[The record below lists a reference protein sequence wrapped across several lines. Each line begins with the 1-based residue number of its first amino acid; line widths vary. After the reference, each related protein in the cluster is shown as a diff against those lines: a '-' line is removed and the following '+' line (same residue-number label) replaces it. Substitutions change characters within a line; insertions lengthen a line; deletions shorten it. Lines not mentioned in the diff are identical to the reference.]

1 MRKFINATVIA
12 AALCVSAIA
21 GQTAAGQT
29 QDSAPAKKLEQ
40 QTATTTEAA
49 VKTSD
54 AKAKDGTD
62 CQPQR
67 AGVKCSRRKAR
78 KPWFFGK

>member
-1 MRKFINATVIA
+1 MRKLIDATIIA
-12 AALCVSAIA
+12 AVLCVS
-21 GQTAAGQT
+21 TTAGQT
-29 QDSAPAKKLEQ
+29 QDSAPSNKSQ
-40 QTATTTEAA
+40 QKPATAA

-54 AKAKDGTD
+54 VKAKDGSD

>member
-1 MRKFINATVIA
+1 MLKKTISATILTGV
-12 AALCVSAIA
+12 LFVSATA
-21 GQTAAGQT
+21 GQTG
-29 QDSAPAKKLEQ
+29 DSAATKKQEQ
-40 QTATTTEAA
+40 KTA
-49 VKTSD
+49 S